1 MNVKKIV
8 TIKLIVILIISD
20 IFLVFGQDLVGEYI
34 YIFAMMAILSGC
46 SLIIM
51 LIVNRKN
58 NSITTEKVDVDYLI
72 ELEDLK
78 EMKIC
83 NICNTPN
90 NIKASYCK
98 KCNNDLKD
106 IVCPICK
113 TVNLFDQKYCSNC
126 DTILQNE
133 KRHL

>member
-8 TIKLIVILIISD
+8 IIKLILILVISG

-58 NSITTEKVDVDYLI
+58 KSINTKKNDVDYLFDI
-72 ELEDLK
+72 EDLK
-78 EMKIC
+78 DMKVC

-98 KCNNDLKD
+98 KCNNDLND
-106 IVCPICK
+106 IVCPICQ
-113 TVNLFDQKYCSNC
+113 TVNLFNQKYCSNC
-126 DTILQNE
+126 DTILQ
-133 KRHL
+133 